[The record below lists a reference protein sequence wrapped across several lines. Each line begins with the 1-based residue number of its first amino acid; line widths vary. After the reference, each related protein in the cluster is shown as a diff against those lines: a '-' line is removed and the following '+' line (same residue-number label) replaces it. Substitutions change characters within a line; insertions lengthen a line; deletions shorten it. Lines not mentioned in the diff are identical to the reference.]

1 MQKGLLEELMNKK
14 EELHEDLVD
23 HIDEDS
29 PIGVFLRHPLLMT
42 LYVEDMNAYYNHQY
56 LGKKKECD
64 KALKNKK
71 WNTWIWLHERP
82 FRLDAFLF
90 ICRDIP
96 AEEYWSLL
104 RDIWIDTEGPGVN
117 QDIWLELF
125 NRPYPKRRKMM
136 TGKERRALASAGRAS
151 VELNIYRGYVDGLDP
166 EDSEYIEE
174 DRDRESGISWT
185 LDYNKAEWF
194 ARRFL
199 AGGTGYGVVAEA
211 ICNPKDVI
219 AYFESRGEKEIVI
232 DPSKVRILRS
242 QALPT
247 EEETQKEMK
256 DLMENGADE
265 GKFV

>member
-1 MQKGLLEELMNKK
+1 M
-14 EELHEDLVD
+14 
-23 HIDEDS
+23 
-29 PIGVFLRHPLLMT
+29 
-42 LYVEDMNAYYNHQY
+42 
-56 LGKKKECD
+56 
-64 KALKNKK
+64 
-71 WNTWIWLHERP
+71 
-82 FRLDAFLF
+82 
-90 ICRDIP
+90 
-96 AEEYWSLL
+96 
-104 RDIWIDTEGPGVN
+104 
-117 QDIWLELF
+117 
-125 NRPYPKRRKMM
+125 
-136 TGKERRALASAGRAS
+136 
-151 VELNIYRGYVDGLDP
+151 DGLDP

-247 EEETQKEMK
+247 EEETQKEVK

>member
-1 MQKGLLEELMNKK
+1 MQKELMAELMNKK
-14 EELHEDLVD
+14 EDLNEELID

-29 PIGVFLRHPLLMT
+29 PFGVFLRHPLLVT
-42 LYVEDMNAYYNHQY
+42 VYVEEMNAYYNYQY
-56 LGKKKECD
+56 LGKRKQAD
-64 KALKNKK
+64 KALKKK
-71 WNTWIWLHERP
+71 DWNRWIWLHERP

-96 AEEYWSLL
+96 AKEYWTLL
-104 RDIWIDTEGPGVN
+104 REIWIDTEGPGGN

-136 TGKERRALASAGRAS
+136 TGKERRTLANEGRS
-151 VELNIYRGYVDGLDP
+151 GELNIYRGYVDGLDS

-199 AGGTGYGVVAEA
+199 SGGTGHGVVAEA
-211 ICNPKDVI
+211 ICKPKDVI
-219 AYFESRGEKEIVI
+219 AYFESRGEKEIVV
-232 DPSKVRILRS
+232 DPSKIRILRS

-247 EEETQKEMK
+247 EEETQKEVK

>member
-1 MQKGLLEELMNKK
+1 MQKELMAELMNKK
-14 EELHEDLVD
+14 EDLNEELID

-29 PIGVFLRHPLLMT
+29 PFGVFLRHPLLVT
-42 LYVEDMNAYYNHQY
+42 VYVEEMNAYYNYQY
-56 LGKKKECD
+56 LGKRKQAD
-64 KALKNKK
+64 KALKKK
-71 WNTWIWLHERP
+71 DWNRWIWLHERP

-96 AEEYWSLL
+96 AKEYWTLL
-104 RDIWIDTEGPGVN
+104 REIWIDTEGPGVN

-136 TGKERRALASAGRAS
+136 TGNERRTLANEGRS
-151 VELNIYRGYVDGLDP
+151 GELNIYRGYVDGLDS

-199 AGGTGYGVVAEA
+199 SGGTGHGVVAEA
-211 ICNPKDVI
+211 ICKPKDVI
-219 AYFESRGEKEIVI
+219 AYFESRGEKEIVV
-232 DPSKVRILRS
+232 DPSKIRILRS
-242 QALPT
+242 QELPT
-247 EEETQKEMK
+247 DEEVQEEVQE
-256 DLMENGADE
+256 LMDNGADE

>member
-1 MQKGLLEELMNKK
+1 MQKELMAELMNKK
-14 EELHEDLVD
+14 EDLNEELID

-29 PIGVFLRHPLLMT
+29 PFGVFLRHPLLVT
-42 LYVEDMNAYYNHQY
+42 VYVEEMNAYYNYQY
-56 LGKKKECD
+56 LGKRKQAD
-64 KALKNKK
+64 KALKKK
-71 WNTWIWLHERP
+71 DWNRWIWLHERP

-96 AEEYWSLL
+96 AKEYWTLL
-104 RDIWIDTEGPGVN
+104 REIWIDTEGPGVN

-136 TGKERRALASAGRAS
+136 TGKERRTLANEGRS
-151 VELNIYRGYVDGLDP
+151 GELNIYRGYVDGLDS

-199 AGGTGYGVVAEA
+199 SGGTGHGVVAEA
-211 ICNPKDVI
+211 ICKPKDVI
-219 AYFESRGEKEIVI
+219 AYFESRGEKEIVV
-232 DPSKVRILRS
+232 DPSKIRILRS
-242 QALPT
+242 QELPT
-247 EEETQKEMK
+247 DEEVQEEVQE
-256 DLMENGADE
+256 LMDNGADE

>member
-1 MQKGLLEELMNKK
+1 MQKELMAELMNKK
-14 EELHEDLVD
+14 EDLNEELID

-29 PIGVFLRHPLLMT
+29 PFGVFLRHPLLVT
-42 LYVEDMNAYYNHQY
+42 VYVEEMNAYYNYQY
-56 LGKKKECD
+56 LGKRKQAD
-64 KALKNKK
+64 KALKKK
-71 WNTWIWLHERP
+71 DWNRWIWLHERP

-96 AEEYWSLL
+96 AKEYWTLL
-104 RDIWIDTEGPGVN
+104 REIWIDTEGPGVN

-136 TGKERRALASAGRAS
+136 TGKERRTLANEGRS
-151 VELNIYRGYVDGLDP
+151 GELNIYRGYVDGLDS

-185 LDYNKAEWF
+185 FDYNKAEWF
-194 ARRFL
+194 ARIFL
-199 AGGTGYGVVAEA
+199 SGGTGHGVVAEA
-211 ICNPKDVI
+211 ICKPKDVI
-219 AYFESRGEKEIVI
+219 AYFESRGEKEIVV
-232 DPSKVRILRS
+232 DPSKIRILRS

-247 EEETQKEMK
+247 EEETQKEVK

>member
-1 MQKGLLEELMNKK
+1 MQKELMAELMNKK
-14 EELHEDLVD
+14 EDLNEELID

-29 PIGVFLRHPLLMT
+29 PFGVFLRHPLLVT
-42 LYVEDMNAYYNHQY
+42 VYVEEMNAYYNYQY
-56 LGKKKECD
+56 LGKRKQAD
-64 KALKNKK
+64 KALKKK
-71 WNTWIWLHERP
+71 DWNRWIWLHERP

-96 AEEYWSLL
+96 AKEYWTLL
-104 RDIWIDTEGPGVN
+104 REIWIDTEGPGVN

-136 TGKERRALASAGRAS
+136 TGKERRTLANEGRS
-151 VELNIYRGYVDGLDP
+151 GELNIYRGYVDGLDS

-199 AGGTGYGVVAEA
+199 SGGTGHGVVAEA
-211 ICNPKDVI
+211 ICKPKDVI
-219 AYFESRGEKEIVI
+219 AYFESRGEKEIVV
-232 DPSKVRILRS
+232 DPSKIRILRS

-247 EEETQKEMK
+247 EEEPQKEVK

>member
-1 MQKGLLEELMNKK
+1 MQKELMAELMNKK
-14 EELHEDLVD
+14 EDLNEELID

-29 PIGVFLRHPLLMT
+29 PFGVFLRHPLLVT
-42 LYVEDMNAYYNHQY
+42 VYVEEMNAYYNYQY
-56 LGKKKECD
+56 LGKRKQAD
-64 KALKNKK
+64 KALKKK
-71 WNTWIWLHERP
+71 DWNRWIWLHERH

-96 AEEYWSLL
+96 AKEYWTLL
-104 RDIWIDTEGPGVN
+104 REIWIDTEGPGVN

-136 TGKERRALASAGRAS
+136 TGKERRTLANEGRS
-151 VELNIYRGYVDGLDP
+151 GELNIYRGYVDGLDS

-199 AGGTGYGVVAEA
+199 SGGTGHGVVAEA
-211 ICNPKDVI
+211 ICKPKDVI
-219 AYFESRGEKEIVI
+219 AYFESRGEKEIVV
-232 DPSKVRILRS
+232 DPSKIRILRS

-247 EEETQKEMK
+247 EEETQKEVK

>member
-1 MQKGLLEELMNKK
+1 MQKELMAELMNKK
-14 EELHEDLVD
+14 EDLNEELID

-29 PIGVFLRHPLLMT
+29 PFGVFLRHPLLVT
-42 LYVEDMNAYYNHQY
+42 VYVEEMNAYYNYQY
-56 LGKKKECD
+56 LGKRKQAD
-64 KALKNKK
+64 KALKKK
-71 WNTWIWLHERP
+71 DWNRWIWLHERP

-96 AEEYWSLL
+96 AKEYWTLL
-104 RDIWIDTEGPGVN
+104 REIWIDTEGPGVN

-136 TGKERRALASAGRAS
+136 TGKERRTLANEGRS
-151 VELNIYRGYVDGLDP
+151 GELNIYRGYVDGLDS

-199 AGGTGYGVVAEA
+199 SGGTGHGVVAEA
-211 ICNPKDVI
+211 ICKPKDVI
-219 AYFESRGEKEIVI
+219 AYFESRGEKEIVV
-232 DPSKVRILRS
+232 DPSKIRILRS

-247 EEETQKEMK
+247 EEETQKEVK

>member
-1 MQKGLLEELMNKK
+1 MQKELMAELMNKK
-14 EELHEDLVD
+14 EDLHEELAD
-23 HIDEDS
+23 HMDHDS
-29 PIGVFLRHPLLMT
+29 PFGVFIRHPLLVT
-42 LYVEDMNAYYNHQY
+42 VHVEEMNAYYNYQY
-56 LGKKKECD
+56 LGKRKQAD
-64 KALKNKK
+64 KALKKK
-71 WNTWIWLHERP
+71 NWDRWIWLHERP

-90 ICRDIP
+90 ICRDMP
-96 AEEYWSLL
+96 ADEYWSLL

-136 TGKERRALASAGRAS
+136 TGKERRALSDAGRS
-151 VELNIYRGYVDGLDP
+151 GELNIYRGYVDGLDP

-194 ARRFL
+194 AKRFL

-211 ICNPKDVI
+211 ICKPKDVI
-219 AYFESRGEKEIVI
+219 AYFESRGEKEIVV
-232 DPSKVRILRS
+232 DPSKIRILRS
-242 QALPT
+242 QELPT
-247 EEETQKEMK
+247 DEEVQEEVQE
-256 DLMENGADE
+256 LMDNGADE

>member
-1 MQKGLLEELMNKK
+1 MQKELMAELMNTKEDLN
-14 EELHEDLVD
+14 EELID

-29 PIGVFLRHPLLMT
+29 PFGVFLRHPLLVT
-42 LYVEDMNAYYNHQY
+42 VYVEEMNAYYNYQY
-56 LGKKKECD
+56 LGKRKQAD
-64 KALKNKK
+64 KALKKK
-71 WNTWIWLHERP
+71 DWNRWIWLHERP

-96 AEEYWSLL
+96 AKEYWTLL
-104 RDIWIDTEGPGVN
+104 REIWIDTEGPGVN

-136 TGKERRALASAGRAS
+136 TGKERRTLANEGRS
-151 VELNIYRGYVDGLDP
+151 GELNIYRGYVDGLDS

-199 AGGTGYGVVAEA
+199 SGGTGHGVVAEA
-211 ICNPKDVI
+211 ICKPKDVI
-219 AYFESRGEKEIVI
+219 AYFESRGEKEIVV
-232 DPSKVRILRS
+232 DPSKIRILRS

-247 EEETQKEMK
+247 EEETQKEVK

>member
-1 MQKGLLEELMNKK
+1 MQKELMAELMNKK
-14 EELHEDLVD
+14 EDLNEELID

-29 PIGVFLRHPLLMT
+29 PFGVFLRHPLLVT
-42 LYVEDMNAYYNHQY
+42 VYVEEMNAYYNYQY
-56 LGKKKECD
+56 LGKRKQAD
-64 KALKNKK
+64 KALKKK
-71 WNTWIWLHERP
+71 DWNRWIWLHERP
-82 FRLDAFLF
+82 FRLAAFLF

-96 AEEYWSLL
+96 AKEYWTLL
-104 RDIWIDTEGPGVN
+104 REIWIDTEGPGVN

-136 TGKERRALASAGRAS
+136 TGKERRTLANEGRS
-151 VELNIYRGYVDGLDP
+151 GELNIYRGYVDGLDS

-174 DRDRESGISWT
+174 DRDRESGISWP

>member
-1 MQKGLLEELMNKK
+1 MQKELMAELMNKK
-14 EELHEDLVD
+14 EDLNEELID

-29 PIGVFLRHPLLMT
+29 PFGVFLRHPLLVT
-42 LYVEDMNAYYNHQY
+42 VYVEEMNAYYNYQY
-56 LGKKKECD
+56 LGKRKQAD
-64 KALKNKK
+64 KALKKK
-71 WNTWIWLHERP
+71 DWNRWIWLHERP

-96 AEEYWSLL
+96 AKEYWTLL
-104 RDIWIDTEGPGVN
+104 REIWIDTEGPGVN

-136 TGKERRALASAGRAS
+136 TGKERRTLANEGRS
-151 VELNIYRGYVDGLDP
+151 GELNIYRGYVDGLDS

-199 AGGTGYGVVAEA
+199 SGGTGHGVVAEA
-211 ICNPKDVI
+211 ICKPKDVI
-219 AYFESRGEKEIVI
+219 AYFESRGEKEIVV
-232 DPSKVRILRS
+232 DPSKIRILRS